1 MDKNLHTLLSQK
13 SKISHRVYLFCITTS
28 FFTRPEL
35 LWLWTLATIE
45 IMFVTSLLRC
55 RNVGPLLQLGYEYAA
70 LLTRLRPCSTTMVGL
85 CAYGWLWYCQDKQ
98 IRSFLLR
105 NCCKSHTIFQREHCH
120 CGIVH
125 YSFLIA
131 SRGLV

>member
-1 MDKNLHTLLSQK
+1 MDQNLHTLSSHK
-13 SKISHRVYLFCITTS
+13 SKISHRGIFVLYYNFVLYKAKTT
-28 FFTRPEL
+28 EL

-45 IMFVTSLLRC
+45 IVYITSLSRC
-55 RNVGPLLQLGYEYAA
+55 RYVGPLLQLGYEYAA

-85 CAYGWLWYCQDKQ
+85 CAYGWLWYWQDKQ

-105 NCCKSHTIFQREHCH
+105 NWCKSHTIFQREHCH

-125 YSFLIA
+125 YSFLIPEE
-131 SRGLV
+131 